1 MGLKYTI
8 EDMRELARKR
18 GGKCLSKQYHGALKH
33 HKWQCEC
40 GYKWETAPSSIYN
53 LGSWCPKC
61 SGNLKLTIQDMQ
73 AIAKTCGGKC
83 LSKSCTS
90 GKEKLEWQCSEG
102 HKWWSTGSSIK
113 NVGTWCPTC
122 SRVKTGVNRR
132 LGIDYLHSL
141 AKSFGGKCLSKTY
154 DSVYTKYLWE
164 CKKGHQW
171 RARIGDMK
179 RKKICCPECRP
190 HRRESMPTRLTIEEM
205 RKIAKSRGGKCLSKK
220 YVNGRTLLKWE
231 CEVGHKWEAT
241 PGNIKSGKWCRKCG
255 HAKSSIDRSLGID
268 AMHKLASSNGG
279 KCLSEVYV
287 NSHTKLKWEC
297 ANGHVWEAVPSP
309 MIHKGVWCPNC
320 SSGIS
325 ERICRAY
332 FSQIFGK
339 PFPRLRPLWLRNK
352 NGNLMELDGYCEDLK
367 LAFEHQ
373 GEQHYTTNTHFVN
386 SKELLKRKKDDK
398 EKVRLCQQNRV
409 RLIAIPE
416 LFSRTKLEDLQQFI
430 YDECKRL
437 QVFRPSGMLG
447 RKINLKN
454 AYASKHSENML
465 EELRAIAKGKKGKV
479 ISKEYVNS
487 KFHLAFECSHGH
499 QWTASPY
506 NIKSGK
512 WCPECAGNTKNT
524 IEEMHSIANSREG
537 KCLSRQY
544 VNFTTRLKW
553 ECSEGHQFM
562 ATPKNVKSA
571 GSWCPTCSVEKNTGK
586 QRLSIE
592 AMHKLAKTHGGKCL
606 SKVYVNNRT
615 KLEWECVE
623 GHRWMLSPGKVKYH
637 GQWCPK
643 CKKK

>member
-61 SGNLKLTIQDMQ
+61 SGNLRLTIQDMQ
-73 AIAKTCGGKC
+73 AIAKKHDGKC
-83 LSKSCTS
+83 LSKKYKNINT
-90 GKEKLEWQCSEG
+90 KLRWECKDG
-102 HKWWSTGSSIK
+102 HKWSASAASVK
-113 NVGTWCPTC
+113 HAEAWCPTC
-122 SRVKTGVNRR
+122 SYARAGKKGR
-132 LGIDYLHSL
+132 LGLDHLHSL
-141 AKSFGGKCLSKTY
+141 AKLFGGKCLSKKY

-164 CKKGHQW
+164 CDKGHQW
-171 RARIGDMK
+171 NARLGDLKHSK
-179 RKKICCPECRP
+179 RWCPECRP

-205 RKIAKSRGGKCLSKK
+205 HLIAKKRLGKCLSTE
-220 YVNGRTLLKWE
+220 YVNTSIKLKWE
-231 CEVGHKWEAT
+231 CEFGHKWEAT
-241 PGNIKSGKWCRKCG
+241 PRNIKSGKWCSAC
-255 HAKSSIDRSLGID
+255 AKARVAESHRLGMD
-268 AMHKLASSNGG
+268 VMHKLAKDRGG
-279 KCLSEVYV
+279 KCLSETYI
-287 NSHTKLKWEC
+287 SGHSKLKWQC
-297 ANGHVWEAVPSP
+297 ANGHEWEAAPSN
-309 MIHKGVWCPNC
+309 MRHRGAWCPECNT
-320 SSGIS
+320 GIS

-332 FSQIFGK
+332 FRQLFGK
-339 PFPRLRPLWLRNK
+339 PFPRLRPEWLRNMD
-352 NGNLMELDGYCEDLK
+352 GNLMELDGYCEELR

-373 GEQHYTTNTHFVN
+373 GEQHYTTNYRFVN
-386 SKELLKRKKDDK
+386 SKQLLKRKKDDK

-512 WCPECAGNTKNT
+512 WCPECAGNTKDT

-544 VNFTTRLKW
+544 VNSKTRLKW